1 VRTKTEPLKW
11 PINEPAGSTPA
22 PPAMPMNNN
31 LPGVEAPIENLNPD
45 VPEFVPSRV
54 VLENGINH
62 SPEPD
67 EFDDEDLEEFEEQLV
82 PETVKGRLDHL
93 PLATFDIDDGTD

>member
-1 VRTKTEPLKW
+1 
-11 PINEPAGSTPA
+11 
-22 PPAMPMNNN
+22 MPKNNN
-31 LPGVEAPIENLNPD
+31 LPGIETLVENLNPD
-45 VPEFVPSRV
+45 VPEFIPSGV